1 MLLEQHSSQCC
12 APGKRQGLVS
22 YHLRRL
28 RQLPESLDTGV
39 RVPLAPYRPP
49 LQQGVH
55 RLSSSQS
62 EKVDCLSKQLQ
73 QDIVYSTVGVGSE
86 QHAFALTQ
94 ETFDGLNNGAGLAGA
109 RHAKDQGVV
118 WSGQNPAE

>member
-1 MLLEQHSSQCC
+1 MLVEQCGSQCYV
-12 APGKRQGLVS
+12 PRKQSPVS

-28 RQLPESLDTGV
+28 RQLSQSLDTGV
-39 RVPLAPYRPP
+39 RVPLAPYSPP

-62 EKVDCLSKQLQ
+62 EKVDCLLQQLQ
-73 QDIVYSTVGVGSE
+73 QNIVHSTVGIGSE
-86 QHAFALTQ
+86 QHTFALTQ
-94 ETFDGLNNGAGLAGA
+94 ETRDGLNNGAGLARA

-118 WSGQNPAE
+118 WSGQNPVQ